1 MQLLKAI
8 SRTPLFKATSLN
20 SVGILLK
27 IGIGLIT
34 SKILA
39 VFIGPGGLALVGNLR
54 NFMTTVESISTLG
67 FQTGVIKYVADHKN
81 DEAELKKIIS
91 TVFFSLLGVTLLLS
105 VLLFAFSGVLNEAI
119 FGSDLQYAVIFKILA
134 LVLPW
139 YAVTVLLIAV
149 INGLGRYKSV
159 IYINI
164 AGNIIGLLFSVFV
177 VWKYETFGALLSIIV
192 PPSLLF
198 FVVFYFLNKQ
208 LRFANTISWSVFDFG
223 IIKKMASY
231 TLMAAV
237 SSVLGPMVFLAIRN
251 NAIES
256 LGVDQAGYW
265 EAMNRISTYYIMF
278 VSTILTVYFLPKL
291 AWAETKKQSRAVF
304 LSYYKSIFPL
314 FVIGLVVLYFLRF
327 YIVQLLFTPEFL
339 PVAGLFFWQLLGDVF
354 KAASLI
360 LGYQFFAQKLTAA
373 FIITELLSLSITYF
387 LSKYLIGIYQIEGL
401 VIAHAITYFVYLLVL
416 VIYFRKQI
424 F

>member
-8 SRTPLFKATSLN
+8 SRTPLFKAASLN
-20 SVGILLK
+20 SVSILLK

-34 SKILA
+34 SKVLA
-39 VFIGPGGLALVGNLR
+39 VFIGPAGLALVGNLR

-67 FQTGVIKYVADHKN
+67 FQTGIIKYVADHKN
-81 DEAELKKIIS
+81 DESELKKIIS
-91 TVFFSLLGVTLLLS
+91 TVFFSLLGVALVLS
-105 VLLFAFSGVLNEAI
+105 GLLFAFSGVLNEAI
-119 FGSDLQYAVIFKILA
+119 FGNDPQYAVIFKILA

-139 YAVTVLLIAV
+139 YAVTVLLISV

-164 AGNIIGLLFSVFV
+164 SGNIIGLLFSVFV
-177 VWKYETFGALLSIIV
+177 VWKYQTFGALLSIIV

-208 LRFANTISWSVFDFG
+208 LRFANTISWSVFNFD
-223 IIKKMASY
+223 IIKNLSSY
-231 TLMAAV
+231 TLMALV

-251 NAIES
+251 NAILS
-256 LGVDQAGYW
+256 LGIDQAGYW

-291 AWAETKKQSRAVF
+291 AWAETKKQSRTVF
-304 LSYYKSIFPL
+304 LSYYKTIFPL
-314 FVIGLVVLYFLRF
+314 FVVGLIVLYFLRF
-327 YIVQLLFTPEFL
+327 YVVKLLFTPEFL
-339 PVAGLFFWQLLGDVF
+339 PVAGLFFWQLLGDIF

-387 LSKYLIGIYQIEGL
+387 LSKYLIGIYQTEGL
-401 VIAHAITYFVYLLVL
+401 VMAYAINYFIYLLVL
-416 VIYFRKQI
+416 VVYFRKRI